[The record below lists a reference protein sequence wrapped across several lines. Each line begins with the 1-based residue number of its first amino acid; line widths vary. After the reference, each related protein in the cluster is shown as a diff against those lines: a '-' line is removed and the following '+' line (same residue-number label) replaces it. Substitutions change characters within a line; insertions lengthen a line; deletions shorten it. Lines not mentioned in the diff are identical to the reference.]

1 MKTDRIFIGN
11 IKMCTKCE
19 FCNVIS
25 NNDYIDDKC
34 IGSASFGYIDYEE
47 KIVKE
52 NAILIKLKDYFYVDI
67 ENLNSFLD
75 YILISGVIINPIL
88 TNLAILT
95 APYKKN
101 QLFVDKES
109 LKPYY
114 GNEEKIDNISL
125 KTLKKNLKK

>member
-11 IKMCTKCE
+11 IKMCTKYE
-19 FCNVIS
+19 FSNIIS

-34 IGSASFGYIDYEE
+34 IGSASFGYIDYED
-47 KIVKE
+47 KVVKE
-52 NAILIKLKDYFYVDI
+52 NAILIKLKDCFYVDV

-88 TNLAILT
+88 TNLVISTFASR
-95 APYKKN
+95 KN

-114 GNEEKIDNISL
+114 DKEEKIDNISL